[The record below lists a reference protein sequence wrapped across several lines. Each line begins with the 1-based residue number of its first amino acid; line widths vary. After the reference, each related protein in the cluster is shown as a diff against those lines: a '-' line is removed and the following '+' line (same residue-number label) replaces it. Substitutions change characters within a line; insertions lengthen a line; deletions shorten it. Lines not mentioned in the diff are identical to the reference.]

1 MERWRRIEPEV
12 REELVKSDIELIPRN
27 LPEILAKIHTGETAD
42 GKGIFLIGTTGTG
55 KTRRIEWASE
65 NFEIPMADAITLSL
79 QLAEVRRD
87 SDRMEVLNLVP
98 PRFSEMPRHVCDLII
113 DDLGTEEETYNVYG
127 TQRHLMTEAI
137 IARYKYFPR
146 WKTHFTSNLTK
157 DQIRARYGER
167 IWSRLNEMVVFVNLT
182 GKDRR
187 LGKR

>member
-137 IARYKYFPR
+137 IANNSKKERVSVLRKRKP
-146 WKTHFTSNLTK
+146 SNACVKLAPK
-157 DQIRARYGER
+157 VSKPLSVA
-167 IWSRLNEMVVFVNLT
+167 V
-182 GKDRR
+182 
-187 LGKR
+187 